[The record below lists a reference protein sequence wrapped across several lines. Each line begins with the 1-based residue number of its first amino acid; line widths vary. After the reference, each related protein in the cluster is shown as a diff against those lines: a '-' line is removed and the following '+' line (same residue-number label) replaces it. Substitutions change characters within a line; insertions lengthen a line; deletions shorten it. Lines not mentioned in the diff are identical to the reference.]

1 LPTLPEAHPA
11 QGNEVAIMAALE
23 KVKETRVFLEESWTE
38 LQKVTWPDKDQLQN
52 ATLVVIAFTIA
63 ISLVI
68 WMMDGVVRF
77 VLNQIMG
84 IFGA

>member
-1 LPTLPEAHPA
+1 
-11 QGNEVAIMAALE
+11 MAAIDRYR
-23 KVKETRVFLEESWTE
+23 ETRTFLEESWGE
-38 LQKVTWPDKDQLQN
+38 LQKVTWPDRDQLQN

-68 WMMDGVVRF
+68 WLMDGVVRF
-77 VLNQIMG
+77 ILNQILG

>member
-1 LPTLPEAHPA
+1 
-11 QGNEVAIMAALE
+11 MAAIE
-23 KVKETRVFLEESWTE
+23 KVRATRTFLEESWGE
-38 LQKVTWPDKDQLQN
+38 LRKVTWPDKDQLQN
-52 ATLVVIAFTIA
+52 ATLVVIAFTVA

-77 VLNQIMG
+77 IIAQIMG

>member
-1 LPTLPEAHPA
+1 
-11 QGNEVAIMAALE
+11 MAAIDRYR
-23 KVKETRVFLEESWTE
+23 ETRTFLEESWGE
-38 LQKVTWPDKDQLQN
+38 LQKVTWPDRDQLQN

-63 ISLVI
+63 ISVVI

-77 VLNQIMG
+77 ILNQILG

>member
-1 LPTLPEAHPA
+1 
-11 QGNEVAIMAALE
+11 MAAIE
-23 KVKETRVFLEESWTE
+23 RVKETRAFLEESWAE
-38 LQKVTWPDKDQLQN
+38 LQKVTWPDREQLQN
-52 ATLVVIAFTIA
+52 ATFVVIAFTIA

-77 VLNQIMG
+77 ILNQIMG

>member
-1 LPTLPEAHPA
+1 
-11 QGNEVAIMAALE
+11 MAAIDRYR
-23 KVKETRVFLEESWTE
+23 ETRTFLEESWGE
-38 LQKVTWPDKDQLQN
+38 LQKVTWPDRDQLQN

-77 VLNQIMG
+77 ILNQILG

>member
-1 LPTLPEAHPA
+1 
-11 QGNEVAIMAALE
+11 MAAID
-23 KVKETRVFLEESWTE
+23 KVRETRTFLEESWGE
-38 LQKVTWPDKDQLQN
+38 LQKVTWPDREQLQN

-77 VLNQIMG
+77 ILNQILG